1 MRELNKLELIEVDGG
16 IDISGA
22 LIETLLKTSEFYY
35 NIGRSLGSSIRKAIG
50 YNKILY

>member
-1 MRELNKLELIEVDGG
+1 MREIDKLEMLKVDGG

-35 NIGRSLGSSIRKAIG
+35 NIGKSLGSSIRRAIG
-50 YNKILY
+50 VNKLLY

>member
-1 MRELNKLELIEVDGG
+1 MKELDKLEMLKVDGG

-35 NIGRSLGSSIRKAIG
+35 NIGRSLGSSIRKSLG
-50 YNKILY
+50 HTKLMY

>member
-1 MRELNKLELIEVDGG
+1 MKELNKSELIEVDGG

-35 NIGRSLGSSIRKAIG
+35 NIGRSLGSNIRKSLDHVKLM
-50 YNKILY
+50 Y

>member
-1 MRELNKLELIEVDGG
+1 MIELNKNEMIEVDGG

-35 NIGRSLGSSIRKAIG
+35 NIGKNFGKNLRRTLSF
-50 YNKILY
+50 NKVLY